1 MKTKITIIVVETVP
15 YFRQGIP
22 PTRILVD
29 ADGNFPNGYISTK
42 TVEDTIVEILSKHT
56 SLSVNFLCP
65 TINKL
70 FHEKGSDECEA
81 VYTCVVQNG
90 IISTKNGSKMLSI
103 EEIDIDERYATPIM
117 SVPRSI

>member
-1 MKTKITIIVVETVP
+1 MKTKITIIVIETIP

-29 ADGNFPNGYISTK
+29 SQGRFPSGYISTK
-42 TVEDTIVEILSKHT
+42 TVEDTIAEILSKHT

-65 TINKL
+65 TISKL
-70 FHEKGSDECEA
+70 FHQKGSDECEA
-81 VYTCVVQNG
+81 IYTCVVQDG
-90 IISTKNGSKMLSI
+90 VISTKNDSKMLSI
-103 EEIDIDERYATPIM
+103 EEINIDERYATPIM